1 MRKATASKKRGIR
14 WNFTTVLEDWNVGGG
29 SSQSRNKKRNARKC
43 KTLRTECASNR
54 EKIVV
59 DDEEVDDVEEF
70 TFLRAILDKEGGGH
84 YPPSAE
90 STWRIPETTEDL
102 GS

>member
-1 MRKATASKKRGIR
+1 M
-14 WNFTTVLEDWNVGGG
+14 
-29 SSQSRNKKRNARKC
+29 
-43 KTLRTECASNR
+43 
-54 EKIVV
+54 V

-102 GS
+102 SS